1 MTKTKTRIG
10 AIFAAMILV
19 SLAFV
24 PAVSAQAETKW
35 YKQLLESNQITVNDF
50 DTELT
55 EYEKVGDQIHFS
67 GTFEFDVEKDINKQT
82 KKLKSSG
89 TISGIIYPD
98 SSIHTE
104 CTGDN
109 FKLVTDTSKIGEDE
123 ENFLYQSK
131 QILTVNGKTTSQTE
145 TFNVSKE
152 QVYAYEEQSVN
163 FIESNDSVMSTEST
177 KVKVDL
183 PRIAPVGYIRVFND
197 VQYADL
203 LVTGAVLASILAYFG
218 ITQAALLTAV
228 LVAIG
233 TAIPEYWDIE
243 PEDIYLDIYAF
254 PPLQI
259 FVEVDY
265 YYYYT

>member
-1 MTKTKTRIG
+1 MTKTKIRIG

-35 YKQLLESNQITVNDF
+35 YKQLLESNHITVNDF

-67 GTFEFDVEKDINKQT
+67 GTFEFDVEKEIDKQI

-89 TISGIIYPD
+89 TVSGIIYPD

-123 ENFLYQSK
+123 ENYLYQTE
-131 QILTVNGKTTSQTE
+131 QMLTVNGKTSSQTE
-145 TFNVSKE
+145 TFEVSKE
-152 QVYAYEEQSVN
+152 QVDAYEAQSVN
-163 FIESNDSVMSTEST
+163 FIESNDS
-177 KVKVDL
+177 
-183 PRIAPVGYIRVFND
+183 A
-197 VQYADL
+197 
-203 LVTGAVLASILAYFG
+203 LV
-218 ITQAALLTAV
+218 
-228 LVAIG
+228 IG
-233 TAIPEYWDIE
+233 
-243 PEDIYLDIYAF
+243 
-254 PPLQI
+254 
-259 FVEVDY
+259 
-265 YYYYT
+265 

>member
-10 AIFAAMILV
+10 AIFAVMILV

-55 EYEKVGDQIHFS
+55 EYKKVGDQIHFS
-67 GTFEFDVEKDINKQT
+67 GTFEIDVEKNMNKQT

-89 TISGIIYPD
+89 TISGIIYAD

-109 FKLVTDTSKIGEDE
+109 FKLVTDTSKIDEDE
-123 ENFLYQSK
+123 ENFLYQTE
-131 QILTVNGKTTSQTE
+131 QTLTVNGKTNSQTE
-145 TFNVSKE
+145 TFEVSKE
-152 QVYAYEEQSVN
+152 QVDAYEAQSVN
-163 FIESNDSVMSTEST
+163 FIESNDSVMSTKST

-183 PRIAPVGYIRVFND
+183 PRTAPLGAYRVFND
-197 VQYADL
+197 VQYADI
-203 LVTGAVLASILAYFG
+203 LVSGAVLAAILAYFG
-218 ITQAALLTAV
+218 VAQGALLTAV
-228 LVAIG
+228 AVAIG
-233 TAIPEYWDIE
+233 DAIPEYLDIE
-243 PEDIYLDIYAF
+243 PEDIYLDFYTNPAWI
-254 PPLQI
+254 
-259 FVEVDY
+259 EVDY